1 MTVTRPREP
10 EPVLDAEQEVDLGH
24 HARAVATRWWLP
36 LAGLIIGAIVGYLIS
51 LSGTQVWQASS
62 TVYLGTPYSSG
73 GVPLISQ
80 QTNPTAVG
88 TIVKSEAAIAKA
100 AAVAHMRADQLRG
113 NISTQ
118 TVTAGTGTVGTARVT
133 QNPLVKITV
142 QTKRARQTRLAV
154 NALARQV
161 VETLSTFPRAKIQLL
176 QQRIASDNAQVR
188 ALQRSGRND
197 SAAAISMGN
206 FQSDAIGASMQLVQ
220 ARTVEL
226 PSVLT
231 PGAAVRT
238 TARSRRND
246 VVVAALLGLLI
257 GVIAALAWEP
267 IASRRASL

>member
-10 EPVLDAEQEVDLGH
+10 ILDAEQEVDLGH

-36 LAGLIIGAIVGYLIS
+36 LAGLIAGAIVGYLIS

-88 TIVKSEAAIAKA
+88 TIVKSEAAIDKA
-100 AAVAHMRADQLRG
+100 AAVGHMKADQLRG
-113 NISTQ
+113 NVSTQ
-118 TVTAGTGTVGTARVT
+118 TVTAGTGTVGTTRVT

-142 QTKRARQTRLAV
+142 QTPRARQARLAV

-161 VETLSTFPRAKIQLL
+161 VDTLSTFPKAKINYLEH
-176 QQRIASDNAQVR
+176 RIANDNAQVA
-188 ALQRSGRND
+188 ALKRSGRND
-197 SAAAISMGN
+197 SAAAIAMGN
-206 FQSDAIGASMQLVQ
+206 LLSDANGAQIQLVQ
-220 ARTVEL
+220 AHTVEL

-246 VVVAALLGLLI
+246 VVVGALLGLLI
-257 GVIAALAWEP
+257 GIIAALAWEP
-267 IASRRASL
+267 IAARRRTV